1 MSADAVTTGWPTQ
14 LGQEFWLYIATLFPR
29 RDSRC
34 IPGMGPD
41 GGGGEK
47 NHSYISAARLMGQE
61 FWPDIVRSPILA
73 IKE

>member
-14 LGQEFWLYIATLFPR
+14 LGQEFWLHIATLFPR

-41 GGGGEK
+41 GGGGGEK
-47 NHSYISAARLMGQE
+47 NHSYISAARLMGQ
-61 FWPDIVRSPILA
+61 VLGLA
-73 IKE
+73 VYERL